1 MQGRY
6 CKQEDKGVVVDLS
19 RRLFATRVAHYV
31 QYG

>member
-1 MQGRY
+1 MQGKY

-19 RRLFATRVAHYV
+19 RRLFKTRVVHCV